1 MAVNT
6 IALPAPAVLAQVG
19 ESAPGVG
26 QSPRNVDPNHTW
38 ARVGPERRSVRGPHE
53 ISPLGARWVPA
64 ERGKRNFVG
73 WLYGS
78 DALNQGRGSTGLPP
92 LRISKYSSGRGL
104 PPLSPAAAMVSP
116 AATGSPAA
124 L

>member
-19 ESAPGVG
+19 ESAPAVG

-38 ARVGPERRSVRGPHE
+38 AGVGPDGR
-53 ISPLGARWVPA
+53 
-64 ERGKRNFVG
+64 FVG

-116 AATGSPAA
+116 AATCSPAA

>member
-19 ESAPGVG
+19 ESAPGVV
-26 QSPRNVDPNHTW
+26 QSPRNVDPSHTR
-38 ARVGPERRSVRGPHE
+38 ARVRPERRFRG
-53 ISPLGARWVPA
+53 S
-64 ERGKRNFVG
+64 
-73 WLYGS
+73 LYGPE
-78 DALNQGRGSTGLPP
+78 AGNQGRGSTGLPP

-116 AATGSPAA
+116 AATCSPAA